1 MSDVFH
7 VFFVFS
13 DGRPIVAQRATL
25 ALLPYLSGHDVAA
38 VACFLGD
45 GPLVGVS
52 RDDLGIETVLMTP
65 ERGSGA
71 MKGRAARRVLEPVMR
86 GARPHLVHC
95 VGAAAQV
102 LGGPVARRVGVRSVW
117 SQFDFASLGS
127 ALHLRAA
134 LAPAAAV
141 LAASGPIAAR
151 QRRVNLRRTRTET
164 VSPGVRL
171 PGAPQGA
178 HHPSH
183 ARARARQELGLTP
196 EEFAVGWFAGAETTV
211 PLQAVASLC
220 HARKRVRLLV
230 IRDPAARPAAGG
242 GRSLEAQASALGIA
256 DRLLPVPV
264 VSGIGASAALDAL
277 DLALLIPDGRAPVA
291 LAPMEVFA
299 AGVALVAGDR
309 DPIREY
315 VTPGHDAIL
324 VPADDHEALAAAL
337 LALADAPDHRAR
349 LAERGAATARERFG
363 LDLAA
368 RRTVEIY
375 RAVAGGAPAARHAP
389 APTRPA

>member
-1 MSDVFH
+1 MSEALH

-13 DGRPIVAQRATL
+13 DGRPTVAQRATL
-25 ALLPYLSGHDVAA
+25 AMLAHFARHEIAA

-45 GPLVGVS
+45 GRLVGVT
-52 RDDLGIETVLMTP
+52 RDELGIETVLMTP

-71 MKGRAARRVLEPVMR
+71 MKGRAARRALEPVMR

-95 VGAAAQV
+95 VGAAAQA
-102 LGGPVARRVGVRSVW
+102 LGGPVAGRVGVRSVW
-117 SQFDFASLGS
+117 SQFDVASLGS

-134 LAPAAAV
+134 LAPAASV
-141 LAASGPIAAR
+141 LAASGIIAAR
-151 QRRVNLRRTRTET
+151 QRRVNLRRTRIET
-164 VSPGVRL
+164 VPPGVRL

-211 PLQAVASLC
+211 PLRAVASLC

-230 IRDPAARPAAGG
+230 IRDPAVRPVARGG
-242 GRSLEAQASALGIA
+242 VSLEAQASALGIA

-264 VSGIGASAALDAL
+264 ASGIGASPALDAL
-277 DLALLIPDGRAPVA
+277 DLAFLIPDGRAPVV
-291 LAPMEVFA
+291 LAPLEVFA

-309 DPIREY
+309 EPIREC

-324 VPADDHEALAAAL
+324 VAADDHEALAAAL

-349 LAERGAATARERFG
+349 LAERGAATARERYG

-375 RAVAGGAPAARHAP
+375 RATAGGAPGVRHAP